1 MTEHESEQASEE
13 NALAAEPVD
22 NADVAGLDLRG
33 SLEAL
38 LIVADEPAS
47 VTQLATLVERPMP
60 EVVAELN
67 ELACSYVNDGR
78 GFELRETSA
87 GWRFYSSAAFAPVVE
102 RYVLDG
108 QQARLTQAS
117 LETLAVVAYKQPV
130 SRGRV
135 SAVRGVNCD
144 GVMRTLAARGLIEEV
159 GVESGSGAS
168 LFRTSQY
175 FLERMGLTSIADLPD
190 IAPYLPDLDAFDDLS
205 PDGLRGLDDV
215 G

>member
-1 MTEHESEQASEE
+1 MSEHQPERVSEDDAGQAVLDDST
-13 NALAAEPVD
+13 
-22 NADVAGLDLRG
+22 DVAGLDLRG

-47 VTQLATLVERPMP
+47 VTQLASFVERPMP
-60 EVVAELN
+60 EVVDALN
-67 ELACSYVNDGR
+67 DLARSYVNDDR
-78 GFELRETSA
+78 GFELRETAA
-87 GWRFYSSAAFAPVVE
+87 GWRFYSSAAFARVVE

-175 FLERMGLTSIADLPD
+175 FLERMGLSSIADLPD
-190 IAPYLPDLDAFDDLS
+190 IAPYLPDLEALDDLS
-205 PDGLRGLDDV
+205 SDGLRGLDDV